1 MKKKIWMIMISI
13 MLLSGIAACGKE
25 QPQVNDA
32 VSSQQTT
39 IDVSDDVPE
48 ETVVNN
54 PEETVVDNKESYPLT
69 ITDQMGREVVI
80 KSKPESLVSSYYIT
94 TSAFLALGLDAQIV
108 GIESN
113 PEKRNLYKMCA
124 PDLMEVAQVGSPKE
138 FDLEV
143 CASLQ
148 PDLVV
153 LPMRAK
159 DMVEPLE
166 QLGITVLVVNPESQD
181 EIIEMLQMIGAAT
194 DRSERAAQLTDYI
207 QEKINLL
214 KEKTANCERPLV
226 YLGGNSSFL
235 STASKGMY
243 QNDLIFLA
251 GGQNV
256 AGEIDDTY
264 WVESSYEQI
273 LEWDPEVIAMAS
285 EAKYSPEEILAEP
298 YLQDCRAIRKKKVY
312 PIPSD
317 IEAWD
322 SPVPS
327 GFLGAVYL
335 ASVLHPDLVSEKQ
348 YENMVEEYYEIFYGF
363 SCAEKKNI

>member
-1 MKKKIWMIMISI
+1 MTMNTALNKKICTLLTFIMMS
-13 MLLSGIAACGKE
+13 LVLAACGTDRLQGNE
-25 QPQVNDA
+25 ADTA
-32 VSSQQTT
+32 QQTT
-39 IDVSDDVPE
+39 ISASSEVG
-48 ETVVNN
+48 
-54 PEETVVDNKESYPLT
+54 YPLT
-69 ITDQMGREVVI
+69 LTDQAGREVVLEH
-80 KSKPESLVSSYYIT
+80 KPESLVSCYYIT
-94 TSAFLALGLDAQIV
+94 TSALLALGLEKQIV

-124 PDLMEVAQVGSPKE
+124 PNLIDIAQVGSPKE
-138 FDLEV
+138 LDLEV

-159 DMVEPLE
+159 DMAEPLE
-166 QLGITVLVVNPESQD
+166 QLGIPVFIVNPESQAQ
-181 EIIEMLQMIGAAT
+181 IMEMLQLIGMAT
-194 DRSERAAQLTDYI
+194 DHTEQAEKLIYYI
-207 QEKINLL
+207 QDKIDYL
-214 KEKTANCERPLV
+214 KETTKDCERPLV

-243 QNDLIFLA
+243 QNDLISLA
-251 GGQNV
+251 GGQNA

-298 YLQDCRAIRKKKVY
+298 YLQDCRAIREKKVY